1 MLQAM
6 EFPYDAQFQDP
17 PKNITYPLAVIV
29 FSCNDYS
36 SPVEV
41 SGLPR
46 NDHIERDA
54 NISNIGLV
62 PLEILRGSVPNPY
75 AVEMLTMLLA

>member
-1 MLQAM
+1 MFHHMLQAI
-6 EFPYDAQFQDP
+6 EFPHDAQFQDP
-17 PKNITYPLAVIV
+17 PKNITYPSSVIV
-29 FSCNDYS
+29 FSSNDYS
-36 SPVEV
+36 PYLDV

-62 PLEILRGSVPNPY
+62 PLEILRGSVPNP
-75 AVEMLTMLLA
+75 